1 MLHFAVATI
10 TLSDVTVTEP
20 NSSQVVTVA
29 TLTLTT
35 SSGGALESE
44 IVVAVTAIVGTA
56 SE

>member
-20 NSSQVVTVA
+20 NSSQDLTVA
-29 TLTLTT
+29 TLTSTT
-35 SSGGALESE
+35 ISGGALEAE
-44 IVVAVTAIVGTA
+44 IVVAVTAIAGSA

>member
-1 MLHFAVATI
+1 MATI

-20 NSSQVVTVA
+20 NSSQDLTLA
-29 TLTLTT
+29 ILTLTT

-44 IVVAVTAIVGTA
+44 IVVTVTATEGTA

>member
-1 MLHFAVATI
+1 MVTI

-20 NSSQVVTVA
+20 SNIQDLAVA

-44 IVVAVTAIVGTA
+44 IVVTVSAAEGTA
-56 SE
+56 S